1 MLRASS
7 LGCAREGG
15 VGTEVRVV
23 GYGRQNSPKSAK
35 IRCRRD
41 RSLTIAMVP
50 AGTPQYWFLDRRIWA
65 KKKPIPRPT
74 DCYLDCERRRYF
86 EKIANTLAFWRQKRQ
101 KPMNSYGFS
110 YILRP
115 ELGFVRGS
123 APGEGPGQLP
133 EPEAGISA
141 GNEWGGSD
149 PSWK

>member
-1 MLRASS
+1 MKLIYSNLRELLATSVILGMCAGRWGRNGSS
-7 LGCAREGG
+7 R
-15 VGTEVRVV
+15 R
-23 GYGRQNSPKSAK
+23 RIRSPKAAK

-50 AGTPQYWFLDRRIWA
+50 AGTPKYWFLDRRIWA

-110 YILRP
+110 YFWLRFYVIP
-115 ELGFVRGS
+115 
-123 APGEGPGQLP
+123 
-133 EPEAGISA
+133 A
-141 GNEWGGSD
+141 GNEWGGKD
-149 PSWK
+149 FGWK

>member
-23 GYGRQNSPKSAK
+23 GNIRQDSVSSRQGFYLGIP
-35 IRCRRD
+35 
-41 RSLTIAMVP
+41 P
-50 AGTPQYWFLDRRIWA
+50 AGTPKYWFLDRGIWA
-65 KKKPIPRPT
+65 KKNPIARPI

-101 KPMNSYGFS
+101 KPLNSYGFS

-133 EPEAGISA
+133 EPPPDLPES
-141 GNEWGGSD
+141 
-149 PSWK
+149 K